1 MKMKI
6 WLAGVSI
13 LGLIAVAGIYIAL
26 QGKETINHHYVFTGS
41 GEYWSAEY
49 EVTATETFQEKNN
62 KTEYSSNPSGH
73 FKLLYNRE
81 LAELSGLY
89 KITYS
94 YKGTANGG
102 SGTEEFSAP
111 PKSKEVISRSAGG
124 GNGAFER
131 KDSKIEVTVEWQG
144 KTETFYLLNKQ

>member
-1 MKMKI
+1 MKKKI
-6 WLAGVSI
+6 WLAGAFI
-13 LGLIAVAGIYIAL
+13 LILVFAGVYVFS

-49 EVTATETFQEKNN
+49 EVTATETFHEKNN
-62 KTEYSSNPSGH
+62 KTDYGSNSSNH

-81 LAELSGLY
+81 LAELSGLR

-94 YKGTANGG
+94 YKGTGNGG
-102 SGTEEFSAP
+102 SGTEEFTDP

-144 KTETFYLLNKQ
+144 KTETFYLLNK